1 MLLLD
6 LFFYG
11 FLICVFC
18 LVVKRAVK
26 TVFRIINSLF
36 DKIDDML

>member
-11 FLICVFC
+11 FLFCVFC
-18 LVVKRAVK
+18 LVIKRAVRLTFK
-26 TVFRIINSLF
+26 IVNSLF
-36 DKIDDML
+36 DKVDDML